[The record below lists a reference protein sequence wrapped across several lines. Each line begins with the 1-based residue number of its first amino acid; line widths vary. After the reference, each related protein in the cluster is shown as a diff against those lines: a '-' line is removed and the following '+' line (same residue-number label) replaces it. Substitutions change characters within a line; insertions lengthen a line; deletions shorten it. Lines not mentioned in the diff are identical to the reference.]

1 MRLVDALRSLDAS
14 RFDELLIRRRVV
26 VHPERKA
33 DVIEQAARAL
43 AYPPVLETQSRWT
56 PELRE
61 AASSLAVRPD
71 GVHRADLGPALAEL
85 LEHDLVLV
93 DPSGR
98 VHMPGAYR
106 FQILPSP
113 LDPPRR
119 LRVLLHGIS
128 EPELRDIEKVHIGR
142 RTTLPRALVADEL
155 LHRFENSEQVA
166 SSLRGLTPEGRRLLR
181 AIDARGGELA
191 TSDIQ
196 ALSHDPRRYVVAPGA
211 RLSASSMSY
220 ELVRAGFL
228 IPTKPGIYTVPDEV
242 GEVVGRKRRSALAEE
257 KAAVLDRV
265 QCEDL
270 SPARARIARDAGPL
284 AVCLL
289 SLLRRAGARLK
300 ADAGAPRSRV
310 KQVGS
315 LLGLSEREAEIL
327 VALGRAADLP
337 HDGAPADQATTRLFE
352 CWLRGGGW
360 DEGRDPEDAFR
371 AGPRLARV
379 RSGLEGLRSTV
390 VSLLRSLPATRFAPL
405 DDLVEIVERD
415 PLAKTFELARSEALR
430 RAPESFRRSTR
441 DSLTRVFQE
450 VLPALGMVDVGAGEQ
465 EALIRLSARGRAI
478 TDGVADTRHPPTD
491 LRPAEKPARSSWLGP
506 RVLRLSSSVRVSDA
520 IAFGALGSLVPHAD
534 GASLTLTIEKD
545 TLRRSHRRGARLRLL
560 RRRLEVIA
568 GPLPEEVVTDFETTA
583 VVKVAL
589 VPATGFL
596 AVDDSLRRRL
606 LTEDQEES
614 IFYQDSPPGGL
625 LVRPGLAAGSLE
637 ALLREVG
644 AVLDTPQKGIVMTSS
659 DPSIGQVRPEP
670 ARKALDSGEREDSV
684 RAVPK
689 SGRGES

>member
-1 MRLVDALRSLDAS
+1 MKGVVTSDRRTTFLDMDVDPLLRFSQAYERARGKEPFDVARAALATADSGGRPSVRFVLVKEFDARGFAVYTNYESDKARDLAANPYGALAWHWHTTGEQIRVSGPDDLRPRGAIGRVLPRKAPREPNRRLGFGTEPSPRFEGSAHRLGPGGGSSLSWRGGASSQPLGRLSPRSRSVRVLAGPSPPASRPVGLRSGRRGLGHHASRSVDSRRFAVGRNPRHSPPMRLVDALRSLDAA
-14 RFDELLIRRRVV
+14 RFDELLLRRQVV

-61 AASSLAVRPD
+61 AASSLAVRPE
-71 GVHRADLGPALAEL
+71 GVHRGDLGSALTEL
-85 LEHDLVLV
+85 LERDLVLV
-93 DPSGR
+93 DASGR

-128 EPELRDIEKVHIGR
+128 DPELRDIEKVHTGR

-181 AIDARGGELA
+181 AVDARGGELS

-220 ELVRAGFL
+220 ELVRGGFL

-242 GEVVGRKRRSALAEE
+242 GEVVGKKRRSAVAAER
-257 KAAVLDRV
+257 AAVLDRV
-265 QCEDL
+265 RCEDL
-270 SPARARIARDAGPL
+270 SPARARIAPDPGPR

-289 SLLRRAGARLK
+289 ALLRRAGARLK

-310 KQVGS
+310 KQVGG

-327 VALGRAADLP
+327 VALARAADLP
-337 HDGAPADQATTRLFE
+337 HDGAPTDQVTTQLFE

-379 RSGLEGLRSTV
+379 RSGLEGLRPTV

-405 DDLVEIVERD
+405 EDLVDVIERD
-415 PLAKTFELARSEALR
+415 PLTKTVQLARAEALR
-430 RAPESFRRSTR
+430 RAPDAFSPVGPR
-441 DSLTRVFQE
+441 
-450 VLPALGMVDVGAGEQ
+450 LPHPGAAG
-465 EALIRLSARGRAI
+465 G
-478 TDGVADTRHPPTD
+478 
-491 LRPAEKPARSSWLGP
+491 PARTG
-506 RVLRLSSSVRVSDA
+506 
-520 IAFGALGSLVPHAD
+520 
-534 GASLTLTIEKD
+534 
-545 TLRRSHRRGARLRLL
+545 HRRR
-560 RRRLEVIA
+560 
-568 GPLPEEVVTDFETTA
+568 
-583 VVKVAL
+583 
-589 VPATGFL
+589 
-596 AVDDSLRRRL
+596 
-606 LTEDQEES
+606 
-614 IFYQDSPPGGL
+614 GG
-625 LVRPGLAAGSLE
+625 R
-637 ALLREVG
+637 
-644 AVLDTPQKGIVMTSS
+644 
-659 DPSIGQVRPEP
+659 
-670 ARKALDSGEREDSV
+670 
-684 RAVPK
+684 
-689 SGRGES
+689 